1 METSRMELPL
11 CLESNVLPSSDK
23 SMVNR
28 GTCPA
33 PGVGTSF
40 PTTQVKADTD

>member
-11 CLESNVLPSSDK
+11 FSETNVPLLSGK
-23 SMVNR
+23 SVVTR

-33 PGVGTSF
+33 PGVGMT
-40 PTTQVKADTD
+40 PNDAVKADTD

>member
-33 PGVGTSF
+33 PGVGTTSNDE
-40 PTTQVKADTD
+40 VKAETD